1 VLACGGGGGGGGA
14 GPSGGAGS
22 AAGQPGR
29 KSTLPVHALVHAFH
43 CTDDQCVQKT
53 CPETKG
59 VLKRMRLHVE
69 QCRSR
74 ADPSQPPECKVC
86 KLWQALH
93 RTRQNSGQPS
103 ASQGGNTRAPQ
114 QQGQHGAQSHGAP
127 PPMPGVH
134 GGQRPAGVHPGGGQH
149 TSPQRSQQ
157 QNAQQEALRQ
167 KLRQLDPAQVKK
179 MLLAHV
185 RNCQNKACPTCHK
198 LRERIRQSRA
208 HQQHAQGG
216 AGGGMGGMGG
226 YTMGMQGSFNP
237 LVSSHSGLMSAN
249 AMGGYD
255 GWGGGMSQGSLYS
268 ARAGMPSSARPGDGQ
283 RRNKVKQRG
292 RENVGGLAAPS
303 RQRKE
308 GEGGA
313 GGAGGGGQQK
323 YTRIRLKLAS
333 QKPIERQAKAPKAQA
348 SGTGSEPPDMQ
359 RSKSTKKRS
368 KDEDAAAGVKRQRSS
383 GGGKA
388 LSAPDDDEMD
398 LSSGVHQIKAASD
411 RISADGAEGGLS
423 EKNRY
428 EKDQLIEVCDGG
440 AAAAAAGGEWRLAVV
455 RSCNEQGLYTI
466 QYEPV
471 EQNRH
476 KQTGVEWAS
485 TRVACMHR
493 DCKQHQLFLAA
504 LPLFCDRCKK
514 ALIQAP
520 QQRIYFQET
529 LEAAENAGSTTC
541 IRLCNACHTFL
552 RTELKTGGNKALLE
566 ETAKFTREHQGGER
580 TTPLQ
585 LDQFEECP
593 VPQRVES
600 SSGPIMSTDIDGRWV
615 QCEHCHKWYHWVCG
629 LYDDAQ
635 FTQGRPYY
643 CHTCK
648 QAEPKT
654 EQVTENALN
663 NDAVNLTQIPMSE
676 HIEKAVAADLE
687 ASGVVCEPI
696 TIRIVSSLLMT
707 SYSPEKLVEHQQTLG
722 DPYPKEFPYKSKALL
737 AFQKREGYDV
747 CLFALYVQEYGSDCP
762 EPNKNRVYIS
772 YLDSVRYFLSEP
784 DNHRSTMYHAILV
797 AYLQWTRM
805 LGFKYV
811 HIWVEPPKMG
821 DEYIYFARSDQQ
833 RKPMKREKLR
843 EWYKRMLDKA
853 KEKGIVESYG
863 SMQDLFGQ
871 MRSVREI
878 PLFHGDQWEATVP
891 SLLGLA
897 PEDNAKGLDKDG
909 QLLRMDAKNVVQK
922 AHQEM
927 NHLKRHFLVVV
938 FAELD
943 EPPAKDEDPVIST
956 DITDNRQNF
965 LGQCQMSHWQFST
978 LRHAQYSTMM
988 ILNHIHNK
996 PSYCIEACQR
1006 GRVEDGSFMVG
1017 CDFCDGWYHG
1027 ACVGISKD
1035 QANQLESYVCPNCC
1049 DKGLGNGAV
1058 GGATYST

>member
-1 VLACGGGGGGGGA
+1 MG
-14 GPSGGAGS
+14 
-22 AAGQPGR
+22 
-29 KSTLPVHALVHAFH
+29 
-43 CTDDQCVQKT
+43 
-53 CPETKG
+53 
-59 VLKRMRLHVE
+59 
-69 QCRSR
+69 
-74 ADPSQPPECKVC
+74 
-86 KLWQALH
+86 
-93 RTRQNSGQPS
+93 
-103 ASQGGNTRAPQ
+103 QGG
-114 QQGQHGAQSHGAP
+114 
-127 PPMPGVH
+127 
-134 GGQRPAGVHPGGGQH
+134 
-149 TSPQRSQQ
+149 
-157 QNAQQEALRQ
+157 
-167 KLRQLDPAQVKK
+167 
-179 MLLAHV
+179 
-185 RNCQNKACPTCHK
+185 
-198 LRERIRQSRA
+198 
-208 HQQHAQGG
+208 
-216 AGGGMGGMGG
+216 
-226 YTMGMQGSFNP
+226 
-237 LVSSHSGLMSAN
+237 
-249 AMGGYD
+249 
-255 GWGGGMSQGSLYS
+255 LYS
-268 ARAGMPSSARPGDGQ
+268 ARPGMPSSARPGDGQ

-303 RQRKE
+303 RQRNTKF
-308 GEGGA
+308 EGGNA
-313 GGAGGGGQQK
+313 ALGDGGGGTGGASGNRF
-323 YTRIRLKLAS
+323 TRIRLKLAS
-333 QKPIERQAKAPKAQA
+333 CRPIERQGKGPK
-348 SGTGSEPPDMQ
+348 SGGGAEPELQ
-359 RSKSTKKRS
+359 RSKSSKKRS
-368 KDEDAAAGVKRQRSS
+368 AKELEADAANVKRQRSS
-383 GGGKA
+383 GSKAAGGGG
-388 LSAPDDDEMD
+388 LGDEED
-398 LSSGVHQIKAASD
+398 IDITSGVHQIKHASD
-411 RISADGAEGGLS
+411 RPSDAEGGGFS
-423 EKNRY
+423 ERNRY
-428 EKDQLIEVCDGG
+428 EKDQLIEVCAGGDGSSATNG
-440 AAAAAAGGEWRLAVV
+440 SSGEWRLAVV
-455 RSCNEQGLYTI
+455 RSCNEHGQYTI

-476 KQTGVEWAS
+476 KQTGVEWAT
-485 TRVACMHR
+485 TRVACMHP
-493 DCKQHQLFLAA
+493 DCRQNQLLLAA

-520 QQRIYFQET
+520 QQRVYFQET
-529 LEAAENAGSTTC
+529 LEAAEAAGSTTC
-541 IRLCNACHTFL
+541 IRLCNTCHTFL
-552 RTELKTGGNKALLE
+552 RTELKTGGPKALLE

-580 TTPLQ
+580 TVPLQ
-585 LDQFEECP
+585 LNQFEECP

-615 QCEHCHKWYHWVCG
+615 QCENCHKWHHWICG
-629 LYDDAQ
+629 MYDDTQ
-635 FTQGRPYY
+635 YTQGRPFY
-643 CHTCK
+643 CGQCK
-648 QAEPKT
+648 LYEQKT
-654 EQVTENALN
+654 EQVTESALN

-676 HIEKAVAADLE
+676 FIEKAVAADLE
-687 ASGVVCEPI
+687 ASGVSCEPI

-707 SYSPEKLVEHQQTLG
+707 SYAPEKLVEHQQALG

-737 AFQKREGYDV
+737 AFQKRDGLDV

-797 AYLQWTRM
+797 AYLQWARM
-805 LGFKYV
+805 LGYKYV

-821 DEYIYFARSDQQ
+821 DEYIFFARSDQQ

-938 FAELD
+938 FAELT

-965 LGQCQMSHWQFST
+965 LGQCQMSHWEFST

-996 PSYCIEACQR
+996 PSYCIETCQR

-1035 QANQLESYVCPNCC
+1035 QANQLESYVCPRCAENA
-1049 DKGLGNGAV
+1049 GNGVSAS
-1058 GGATYST
+1058 GS